1 MATRIPLYVN
11 FEEGRIEPF
20 QTGDAIDTSV
30 ATNVGGGGS
39 SDHGALTGLADDDHS
54 QYHNDTR
61 GDVRYYTKGQ
71 VDTSLG
77 AKQDTLVSGTSIK
90 TINSTSLL
98 GAGDIVISGG
108 SANVGEA
115 TILMGETPSS
125 ESSINVTGQTGIL
138 STSKCMAWVQGA
150 THADNDETSH
160 LFAGISLR
168 CVCGL
173 PTAGVGFT
181 IYVTSTIGLVDGN
194 FKIKWQWI

>member
-1 MATRIPLYVN
+1 MATRIPLYVD
-11 FEEGRIEPF
+11 FEEGRIYPMEV
-20 QTGDAIDTSV
+20 GDTIDTSV

-39 SDHGALTGLADDDHS
+39 
-54 QYHNDTR
+54 
-61 GDVRYYTKGQ
+61 
-71 VDTSLG
+71 
-77 AKQDTLVSGTSIK
+77 
-90 TINSTSLL
+90 
-98 GAGDIVISGG
+98 
-108 SANVGEA
+108 ANVGEV
-115 TILMGETPSS
+115 TILMGETPST
-125 ESSINVTGQTGIL
+125 ESNINITGQTSIL

-160 LFAGISLR
+160 LFAGISFR

>member
-11 FEEGRIEPF
+11 FDEGRIEPF

-39 SDHGALTGLADDDHS
+39 
-54 QYHNDTR
+54 
-61 GDVRYYTKGQ
+61 
-71 VDTSLG
+71 
-77 AKQDTLVSGTSIK
+77 
-90 TINSTSLL
+90 
-98 GAGDIVISGG
+98 
-108 SANVGEA
+108 ANVGEVE
-115 TILMGETPSS
+115 ILMGETPST
-125 ESSINVTGQTGIL
+125 ESSINITGQTGIL
-138 STSKCMAWVQGA
+138 STSKCTAWVQGA

-160 LFAGISLR
+160 LLAGISFR

-181 IYVTSTIGLVDGN
+181 IYVTSTMGLVDGN